1 MNSTEPPTPETD
13 LLIKEYNAAVE
24 NGDNFKLFALKK
36 KILEKQEYAPL
47 QLRNLLNRPIK
58 KHRRIY
64 S

>member
-1 MNSTEPPTPETD
+1 MNTVEAPTPETD

-24 NGDNFKLFALKK
+24 NGDHSKLYGIKK

-47 QLRNLLNRPIK
+47 QLRNLLNRPK